1 MVGLLKVLDQ
11 WIKKRSDLEQGIVTW
26 LTFPDILAVVIQVEE
41 LEKEREA
48 VTLDDLLMK
57 K

>member
-11 WIKKRSDLEQGIVTW
+11 WIKKQSDLEQGIVTW
-26 LTFPDILAVVIQVEE
+26 LTFLDILAVVIQVEE
-41 LEKEREA
+41 LEKKREA